1 MNTSLIIDF
10 VSTLGALILAIG
22 GITGIFLVLLEGIN
36 VYLDGKE
43 QKRRGF
49 LKGYVF
55 PESYHIEVMK
65 RYPHLSTEDVNL
77 AFEQLRFYFSICLL
91 KKPMS
96 VAMPSRI
103 VDVCWHIFLCD
114 TRQYKQFCEMVF
126 GDFLHH
132 DAWVEANLSVQSE
145 LTTVVAQKDL
155 EDLSEEMKAQQA
167 LEFRNQLAAARIY
180 QWSAEL
186 EGKGQKS
193 MLPSVP
199 LLFRIDEELAIKDG
213 FLYPLEIT
221 VFLANY
227 DLKGAESEA
236 ASLDLAAAG
245 GGAACGDG
253 GGSAACGGV
262 VGLHSKTHRTP
273 P

>member
-1 MNTSLIIDF
+1 MKTSLIMD
-10 VSTLGALILAIG
+10 VASTIGTLILVIG
-22 GITGIFLVLLEGIN
+22 GTTGIFLLFLQGIN
-36 VYLDGKE
+36 VYSDGKE

-77 AFEQLRFYFSICLL
+77 AFEQLRFYFNICLL
-91 KKPMS
+91 KMPSS

-103 VDVCWHIFLCD
+103 VDECWHIFLCD

-145 LTTVVAQKDL
+145 LTTGVTQKEP
-155 EDLSEEMKAQQA
+155 EDLSEEMKEQQA
-167 LEFRNQLAAARIY
+167 LEFRNNLAAARIY
-180 QWSAEL
+180 QWSALL
-186 EGKGQKS
+186 EGEGQKS

-199 LLFRIDEELAIKDG
+199 LLFRIDEELKIKDG
-213 FLYPLEIT
+213 FFYPQEIT
-221 VFLANY
+221 EFLAKY
-227 DLKGAESEA
+227 DLKAAESMM
-236 ASLDLAAAG
+236 ASQDLAAAG
-245 GGAACGDG
+245 SAGMACGDG
-253 GGSAACGGV
+253 GATCGGCGGSV
-262 VGLHSKTHRTP
+262 
-273 P
+273 

>member
-10 VSTLGALILAIG
+10 VSTLGALILVIG
-22 GITGIFLVLLEGIN
+22 GTTGIFVLLIQGIN
-36 VYLDGKE
+36 VYLDGKQ
-43 QKRRGF
+43 QKRQDF

-55 PESYHIEVMK
+55 PESYHLKVMK
-65 RYPHLSTEDVNL
+65 RYPHLSAQDVSL

-132 DAWVEANLSVQSE
+132 DAWVEANLSVQNE
-145 LTTVVAQKDL
+145 LPTGVAQKEP
-155 EDLSEEMKAQQA
+155 EDLSEAMKAQQA
-167 LEFRNQLAAARIY
+167 LEFRNHLAAARIY
-180 QWSAEL
+180 QWSALL
-186 EGKGQKS
+186 EGEGQKS
-193 MLPSVP
+193 MLPTVP
-199 LLFRIDEELAIKDG
+199 FLFRIDEELAIKDG
-213 FLYPLEIT
+213 FFYPLEIT

-236 ASLDLAAAG
+236 ASLDLAVAG
-245 GGAACGDG
+245 SAGAACGDG
-253 GGSAACGGV
+253 GGASCGGCGGSV
-262 VGLHSKTHRTP
+262 
-273 P
+273 

>member
-10 VSTLGALILAIG
+10 VSTLGALILVIG
-22 GITGIFLVLLEGIN
+22 GITGIFLLLLEGIN

-43 QKRRGF
+43 QRRRGF
-49 LKGYVF
+49 LKEYVF
-55 PESYHIEVMK
+55 PESYHAEVVK
-65 RYPHLSTEDVNL
+65 RYPHLLAQDVSL

-91 KKPMS
+91 KMPSS

-103 VDVCWHIFLCD
+103 VDVCWHIFICD

-145 LTTVVAQKDL
+145 LTAGVEQTDP
-155 EDLSEEMKAQQA
+155 EDLSEEMKTQQA
-167 LEFRNQLAAARIY
+167 LEFRNHLAAARIY
-180 QWSAEL
+180 QWSSEL
-186 EGKGQKS
+186 EGEGQKS
-193 MLPSVP
+193 MFPAVP

-213 FLYPLEIT
+213 FLYPQELIN
-221 VFLANY
+221 FLAQY
-227 DLKGAESEA
+227 DLNAAESRM

-245 GGAACGDG
+245 GDGGACGDG
-253 GGSAACGGV
+253 GGASCGGC
-262 VGLHSKTHRTP
+262 GGST
-273 P
+273 

>member
-1 MNTSLIIDF
+1 MNTSLIMDV
-10 VSTLGALILAIG
+10 VSTLGALILVIG
-22 GITGIFLVLLEGIN
+22 GITGIFLLLIEGIN

-49 LKGYVF
+49 LKEYVF

-65 RYPHLSTEDVNL
+65 RYPHLSAQDVNL

-91 KKPMS
+91 KMPSS
-96 VAMPSRI
+96 VAMPSKI

-132 DAWVEANLSVQSE
+132 NAWVEANLSVQSE
-145 LTTVVAQKDL
+145 LTAGVTQKDP

-167 LEFRNQLAAARIY
+167 LEFRNHLAAARIY

-186 EGKGQKS
+186 EGEGQKS
-193 MLPSVP
+193 MLPAVP

-213 FLYPLEIT
+213 FFYTREVT
-221 VFLANY
+221 EFLANY

-236 ASLDLAAAG
+236 ASLDLTAAG
-245 GGAACGDG
+245 SDGAACGDG
-253 GGSAACGGV
+253 GGASCGGCGGSV
-262 VGLHSKTHRTP
+262 
-273 P
+273 

>member
-1 MNTSLIIDF
+1 MKTSLIMD
-10 VSTLGALILAIG
+10 VASTLGALILVIG
-22 GITGIFLVLLEGIN
+22 GITGIFLLLLEGIN

-55 PESYHIEVMK
+55 AKSYHIEVMK
-65 RYPHLSTEDVNL
+65 RYPHLSTEDINL

-103 VDVCWHIFLCD
+103 VDVCWHIFLSD
-114 TRQYKQFCEMVF
+114 TRQYKHFCEMLF

-145 LTTVVAQKDL
+145 LTTGVAQKES
-155 EDLSEEMKAQQA
+155 EDLSEAIKEQQA
-167 LEFRNQLAAARIY
+167 LEFRNHHAAARIY

-186 EGKGQKS
+186 EGEGQKS
-193 MLPSVP
+193 MWPAVP

-213 FLYPLEIT
+213 FFYPPEIT
-221 VFLANY
+221 EFLANY
-227 DLKGAESEA
+227 DLKAAESGA
-236 ASLDLAAAG
+236 DSLDLAAAG
-245 GGAACGDG
+245 SAGAACGDG
-253 GGSAACGGV
+253 GSCGGC
-262 VGLHSKTHRTP
+262 GGSL
-273 P
+273 

>member
-10 VSTLGALILAIG
+10 VSTLGTLILVIG
-22 GITGIFLVLLEGIN
+22 GITGIFLLLLEGIN

-43 QKRRGF
+43 QRRRDF

-55 PESYHIEVMK
+55 PESYHLEVMK
-65 RYPHLSTEDVNL
+65 RYPHLSAQDVNL

-91 KKPMS
+91 KMPSS

-114 TRQYKQFCEMVF
+114 TRQYKHFCEMF
-126 GDFLHH
+126 FADFLHH

-145 LTTVVAQKDL
+145 LTAGVTQKDP

-167 LEFRNQLAAARIY
+167 LEFRNHLAAARIY

-186 EGKGQKS
+186 EGEGQKS
-193 MLPSVP
+193 MWPAVP
-199 LLFRIDEELAIKDG
+199 LLFRIDEELKIKDG
-213 FLYPLEIT
+213 FFYTREVT
-221 VFLANY
+221 EFLAKY

-245 GGAACGDG
+245 SDGAACGDG
-253 GGSAACGGV
+253 GGASCGGCGGSV
-262 VGLHSKTHRTP
+262 
-273 P
+273 

>member
-1 MNTSLIIDF
+1 MKTSLIIDF
-10 VSTLGALILAIG
+10 VSTLGTLILVIG
-22 GITGIFLVLLEGIN
+22 GITGIFLLLLEGIN

-49 LKGYVF
+49 LKEYVF

-65 RYPHLSTEDVNL
+65 RYPHLSAQDVNL

-91 KKPMS
+91 KMPSS

-114 TRQYKQFCEMVF
+114 TRQYKQFCKTVF

-145 LTTVVAQKDL
+145 LTAGVAQKEP
-155 EDLSEEMKAQQA
+155 EDLSVAMKEQLA
-167 LEFRNQLAAARIY
+167 LEFRNHLAAARIY

-186 EGKGQKS
+186 EGEGQKS
-193 MLPSVP
+193 MLPAVP
-199 LLFRIDEELAIKDG
+199 LLFRIDEELMIKDG
-213 FLYPLEIT
+213 FLYSREVTEFLEQY
-221 VFLANY
+221 N
-227 DLKGAESEA
+227 LKATESRM
-236 ASLDLAAAG
+236 ASLDLADAG
-245 GGAACGDG
+245 SAAACGDG
-253 GGSAACGGV
+253 GGASCGGCGGSV
-262 VGLHSKTHRTP
+262 
-273 P
+273 

>member
-10 VSTLGALILAIG
+10 VSTLGALILVIG
-22 GITGIFLVLLEGIN
+22 GITGIFLLLLEGIN

-65 RYPHLSTEDVNL
+65 RYPHLSAQDVNL
-77 AFEQLRFYFSICLL
+77 ALEQLRFYFSICLL
-91 KKPMS
+91 KMPSS

-145 LTTVVAQKDL
+145 LTVGVVQKEP
-155 EDLSEEMKAQQA
+155 EDLSEEMKEQLA
-167 LEFRNQLAAARIY
+167 LEFRNHLAAARIY

-186 EGKGQKS
+186 EGEGQKS

-199 LLFRIDEELAIKDG
+199 LLFRIDEELVIKDG
-213 FLYPLEIT
+213 FFYTLEIT
-221 VFLANY
+221 EFLANY

-245 GGAACGDG
+245 SAGSACGDG
-253 GGSAACGGV
+253 GGASCGGCGGSV
-262 VGLHSKTHRTP
+262 
-273 P
+273 

>member
-10 VSTLGALILAIG
+10 VSTLGALILVIG
-22 GITGIFLVLLEGIN
+22 GITGVFFLLIQGIN
-36 VYLDGKE
+36 VYLDSQEK
-43 QKRRGF
+43 KRRGF

-91 KKPMS
+91 KMPMS

-114 TRQYKQFCEMVF
+114 TRQFKQFCKMVF

-145 LTTVVAQKDL
+145 LTADVVQKEQ

-167 LEFRNQLAAARIY
+167 LEFRNHLAAARIY

-186 EGKGQKS
+186 EGEGQKS
-193 MLPSVP
+193 MLPAVP

-213 FLYPLEIT
+213 FLYPREVT
-221 VFLANY
+221 EFLAQY
-227 DLKGAESEA
+227 DLKAAESRM
-236 ASLDLAAAG
+236 ASLDLADAG
-245 GGAACGDG
+245 SAGMACGDG
-253 GGSAACGGV
+253 GGASCGGCGGSV
-262 VGLHSKTHRTP
+262 
-273 P
+273 

>member
-1 MNTSLIIDF
+1 MKTSLIIDF
-10 VSTLGALILAIG
+10 VSTLGALILVIG
-22 GITGIFLVLLEGIN
+22 GITGIFLLLLEGIN

-55 PESYHIEVMK
+55 PESYHLEVMK
-65 RYPHLSTEDVNL
+65 RYPHLSAQDVNL

-91 KKPMS
+91 KMPSS

-145 LTTVVAQKDL
+145 LNTVVAQKDP
-155 EDLSEEMKAQQA
+155 ENLSEAMKEQLA
-167 LEFRNQLAAARIY
+167 LEFRNHHAAARIY
-180 QWSAEL
+180 QWSALL
-186 EGKGQKS
+186 EGEGQTS
-193 MLPSVP
+193 MLPAVP
-199 LLFRIDEELAIKDG
+199 LLFRIDAELAIKDG
-213 FLYPLEIT
+213 FFYPREVT
-221 VFLANY
+221 EFLAQY
-227 DLKGAESEA
+227 DLKAAESMMV
-236 ASLDLAAAG
+236 SLDLADAG
-245 GGAACGDG
+245 SAGAACGDG
-253 GGSAACGGV
+253 GSCGGC
-262 VGLHSKTHRTP
+262 GGSL
-273 P
+273 